1 MDRRRRFCALIAAA
15 LLSLFAGPLWAQAP
29 TQSGGPGGGGASRPN
44 FSRESLRQG
53 NQRWRE
59 MSPGDRQRFRSN
71 VERWQQ
77 LPPDARND
85 LRAREISRQQLLKR
99 EAEGA
104 MRDAGLQIEAEK
116 RAQFEQRYLEERR
129 RVEQELRRE
138 LQEKRQREMAP
149 VVERLKKEFTEPSV
163 APSAQAT
170 PTISRS
176 PAK

>member
-1 MDRRRRFCALIAAA
+1 MDGQRRFRALVATA

-29 TQSGGPGGGGASRPN
+29 TQPGAAAAPRPN
-44 FSRESLRQG
+44 ISRGSVGQG

-59 MSPGDRQRFRSN
+59 MSPADRQHFRSN
-71 VERWQQ
+71 IERWQQ

-99 EAEGA
+99 EAEAA
-104 MRDAGLQIEAEK
+104 MRDAGVQIEAER
-116 RAQFEQRYLEERR
+116 RAQFEKRYLQERR